1 MNRTRRLPAL
11 GLVVV
16 VAVGVVVADRAG
28 RPDAPDVSDVPVE
41 GITAAA
47 TDARAALPPTAT
59 DDTATSSAW
68 YCPGVPL
75 GGKGY
80 DGTDHGGEA
89 VVANP
94 TDEEITGLVT
104 RYVDGATPRTEVIT
118 VAPRDKVIVDLDE
131 GADGRYASALIELTG
146 ANGVSGAVVEQRAD
160 FPAGESHQPCANA
173 PSDAWFFADGFTAS
187 DSKEDLVLTN
197 PLVDATVINVR
208 FVTKDGERA
217 PSPLQGFVL
226 PPQSL
231 TVIEIAEQG
240 ARGEELVGVEI
251 RAQSGAFVA
260 ARAQHYLGTGRLGY
274 TLKLGAPAAHTDW
287 WVVTGNYSGKPAEQI
302 DVFNP
307 GETDALVSV
316 LFSGSD
322 AVTAQPLSLVVPS
335 HRVVSISMANVAG
348 LPESE
353 FVVSLSV
360 LEGDPVVVEHVV
372 TRQLDDNAATSVDL
386 ALPSAMASTKWR
398 SAIGADAGRE
408 RAILI
413 HNVTGVDA
421 TATIASIGPAGRLPA
436 AGLDA
441 IAVPAGRPVYV
452 SIPDGEDLLQYEVS
466 ADQPVLVVRL
476 VPRAT
481 GVGGRD
487 IVPALPVIGPGGD
500 EAAVSP

>member
-1 MNRTRRLPAL
+1 MSRVRRIP
-11 GLVVV
+11 GLVL
-16 VAVGVVVADRAG
+16 VAIALVGVVVADRTG
-28 RPDAPDVSDVPVE
+28 RPDTPQAEPADAIAIAD
-41 GITAAA
+41 AA
-47 TDARAALPPTAT
+47 AALPPTAS
-59 DDTATSSAW
+59 DLAVTSSAW

-80 DGTDHGGEA
+80 DGADHGGEA
-89 VVANP
+89 IVANP
-94 TDEEITGLVT
+94 TDDELTGIVT
-104 RYVDGATPRTEVIT
+104 RYVDGSTPQTNAII
-118 VAPRDKVIVDLDE
+118 VAPRDKVVVDLDE
-131 GADGRYASALIELTG
+131 GVDGRYVSALIELTG
-146 ANGVSGAVVEQRAD
+146 VNGAGGAVVEQRAD
-160 FPAGESHQPCANA
+160 FPAGESYQPCANA
-173 PSDAWFFADGFTAS
+173 PSDAWYFADGFTAS
-187 DSKEDLVLTN
+187 DSEEDLVLTN

-217 PSPLQGFVL
+217 PSPLQGYVL

-231 TVIEIAEQG
+231 SVIKIAEQG

-287 WVVTGNYSGKPAEQI
+287 WVVTGNYAGKPAEQI

-307 GETDALVSV
+307 GEKDALVSV
-316 LFSGSD
+316 LFSGSE

-372 TRQLDDNAATSVDL
+372 TRQLEENAATSVDL
-386 ALPSAMASTKWR
+386 ALPSAMATTKWR

-408 RAILI
+408 RALLVF
-413 HNVTGVDA
+413 NVTGVDA
-421 TATIASIGPAGRLPA
+421 TAAVASIGPAGRLPA
-436 AGLDA
+436 AGLES
-441 IAVPAGRPVYV
+441 IALPAGRPVYV
-452 SIPDGEDLLQYEVS
+452 SIPEGLDLLQYEVT
-466 ADQPVLVVRL
+466 ATQPVLVVRM
-476 VPRAT
+476 VPRVT

-487 IVPALPVIGPGGD
+487 IVPALPVLGGQGESD
-500 EAAVSP
+500 SKP

>member
-1 MNRTRRLPAL
+1 MSRARRVPGIVFVAL
-11 GLVVV
+11 AAAAVVV
-16 VAVGVVVADRAG
+16 VDRAG
-28 RPDAPDVSDVPVE
+28 RVDVPEVAPDAVAIADAAAALPPAASDVPV
-41 GITAAA
+41 
-47 TDARAALPPTAT
+47 
-59 DDTATSSAW
+59 TSSAW

-80 DGTDHGGEA
+80 DGSDHGGEA
-89 VVANP
+89 IVANP
-94 TDEEITGLVT
+94 TDDELTGIVT
-104 RYVDGATPRTEVIT
+104 RYVDGSTPQTNAIT
-118 VAPRDKVIVDLDE
+118 VAPRDKVIIDLDE
-131 GADGRYASALIELTG
+131 GVDGRYASALIELTG
-146 ANGVSGAVVEQRAD
+146 VNGAGGAVVEQRAD
-160 FPAGESHQPCANA
+160 FPAGESYQPCGNA
-173 PSDAWFFADGFTAS
+173 PSDAWYFADGFTAS
-187 DSKEDLVLTN
+187 DSEEDLVLTN

-231 TVIEIAEQG
+231 SVIKIAEQG

-287 WVVTGNYSGKPAEQI
+287 WVVTGNYAGKPAEQI

-307 GETDALVSV
+307 GENDAMVSV

-335 HRVVSISMANVAG
+335 HRVVSVSMANVAG

-372 TRQLDDNAATSVDL
+372 TRQLEENAATSVDL
-386 ALPSAMASTKWR
+386 ALPSAMAATKWR
-398 SAIGADAGRE
+398 SAIGAEAGRE
-408 RAILI
+408 RALLVFNI
-413 HNVTGVDA
+413 TGVDA
-421 TATIASIGPAGRLPA
+421 TASVASIGPAGRLPA
-436 AGLDA
+436 AGLES
-441 IAVPAGRPVYV
+441 IALPAGRPVYV
-452 SIPDGEDLLQYEVS
+452 SIPDGLDLLQYEVS
-466 ADQPVLVVRL
+466 ATQPVLVVRM

-487 IVPALPVIGPGGD
+487 IVPALPVLGGPS
-500 EAAVSP
+500 ETESMP

>member
-1 MNRTRRLPAL
+1 MSSVRRIP
-11 GLVVV
+11 GLVL
-16 VAVGVVVADRAG
+16 VAIAVVGVVVADRAG
-28 RPDAPDVSDVPVE
+28 RPDTPQAEPADAIAIAD
-41 GITAAA
+41 AA
-47 TDARAALPPTAT
+47 AALPPTAS
-59 DDTATSSAW
+59 DLAVTSSAW

-80 DGTDHGGEA
+80 DGADHGGEA
-89 VVANP
+89 IVANP
-94 TDEEITGLVT
+94 TDDELTGIVT
-104 RYVDGATPRTEVIT
+104 RYVDGSTPQTNAII
-118 VAPRDKVIVDLDE
+118 VAPRDKVVVDLDE
-131 GADGRYASALIELTG
+131 GVDGRYVSALIELTG
-146 ANGVSGAVVEQRAD
+146 VNGAGGAVVEQRAD
-160 FPAGESHQPCANA
+160 FPAGESYQPCANA
-173 PSDAWFFADGFTAS
+173 PSDAWYFADGFTAS
-187 DSKEDLVLTN
+187 DSEEDLVLTN

-217 PSPLQGFVL
+217 PSPLQGYVL

-231 TVIEIAEQG
+231 SVIKIAEQG

-287 WVVTGNYSGKPAEQI
+287 WVVTGNYAGKPAEQI

-307 GETDALVSV
+307 GEKDALVSV
-316 LFSGSD
+316 LFSGSE

-372 TRQLDDNAATSVDL
+372 TRQLEENAATSVDL
-386 ALPSAMASTKWR
+386 ALPSAMATTKWR

-408 RAILI
+408 RALLVF
-413 HNVTGVDA
+413 NVTGVDA
-421 TATIASIGPAGRLPA
+421 TAAVASIGPAGRLPA
-436 AGLDA
+436 AGLES
-441 IAVPAGRPVYV
+441 IALPAGRPVYV
-452 SIPDGEDLLQYEVS
+452 SIPEGLDLLQYEVT
-466 ADQPVLVVRL
+466 ATQPVLVVRM
-476 VPRAT
+476 VPRVT

-487 IVPALPVIGPGGD
+487 IVPALPVLGGQGESD
-500 EAAVSP
+500 SKP

>member
-1 MNRTRRLPAL
+1 MSRVRRIP
-11 GLVVV
+11 GLVL
-16 VAVGVVVADRAG
+16 VAIAVVGVVVADRAG
-28 RPDAPDVSDVPVE
+28 RPDMPQAEP
-41 GITAAA
+41 A
-47 TDARAALPPTAT
+47 DAVAVADAVAALPPTAS
-59 DDTATSSAW
+59 DLAVTSSAW

-80 DGTDHGGEA
+80 DGADHGGEA
-89 VVANP
+89 IVANP
-94 TDEEITGLVT
+94 TDDELTGIVT
-104 RYVDGATPRTEVIT
+104 RYVDGSTPQTNAIS

-131 GADGRYASALIELTG
+131 GVDGRYVSALIELTG
-146 ANGVSGAVVEQRAD
+146 VNGAGGAVVEQRAD
-160 FPAGESHQPCANA
+160 FPAGESYQPCANA
-173 PSDAWFFADGFTAS
+173 PSDAWYFADGFTAS
-187 DSKEDLVLTN
+187 DSEEDLVLTN

-217 PSPLQGFVL
+217 PSPLQGYVL

-231 TVIEIAEQG
+231 SVIKIAEQG

-287 WVVTGNYSGKPAEQI
+287 WVVTGNHAGKPAEQI

-307 GETDALVSV
+307 GEKDALVSV
-316 LFSGSD
+316 LFSGSE

-372 TRQLDDNAATSVDL
+372 TRQLEENAATSVDL
-386 ALPSAMASTKWR
+386 ALPSAMATTKWR

-408 RAILI
+408 RALLVF
-413 HNVTGVDA
+413 NVTGVDA
-421 TATIASIGPAGRLPA
+421 TAAVASIGPAGRLPA
-436 AGLDA
+436 AGLES
-441 IAVPAGRPVYV
+441 IALPAGRPVYV
-452 SIPDGEDLLQYEVS
+452 SIPEGLDLLQYEVT
-466 ADQPVLVVRL
+466 ATQPVLVVRM
-476 VPRAT
+476 VPRVT

-487 IVPALPVIGPGGD
+487 IVPALPVLGGQGESD
-500 EAAVSP
+500 SKP

>member
-1 MNRTRRLPAL
+1 MNRVRRIPGFVLVVLAAVA
-11 GLVVV
+11 VVV
-16 VAVGVVVADRAG
+16 VDRVG
-28 RPDAPDVSDVPVE
+28 RPDAPQTEPADAVAIAD
-41 GITAAA
+41 AA
-47 TDARAALPPTAT
+47 AALPPAAS
-59 DDTATSSAW
+59 DLAVTSSAW

-80 DGTDHGGEA
+80 DGSDHGGEA
-89 VVANP
+89 IVANP
-94 TDEEITGLVT
+94 TDDELIGIVT
-104 RYVDGATPRTEVIT
+104 RYVDGSTPQTNPIT
-118 VAPRDKVIVDLDE
+118 VAPRDKVIIDLDE
-131 GADGRYASALIELTG
+131 GVDGRYVSALIELTG
-146 ANGVSGAVVEQRAD
+146 VNGAGGAVVEQRAD
-160 FPAGESHQPCANA
+160 FPAGESYQPCGNA

-187 DSKEDLVLTN
+187 DSEEDLVLTN

-217 PSPLQGFVL
+217 PSPLQGYVL

-231 TVIEIAEQG
+231 SVIKIAEQG

-287 WVVTGNYSGKPAEQI
+287 WVVTGNYAGKPAEQI

-307 GETDALVSV
+307 GENDAVVSV
-316 LFSGSD
+316 LFTGSE

-335 HRVVSISMANVAG
+335 HRVVSVSMANVAG

-372 TRQLDDNAATSVDL
+372 TRQLEENAATSVDL
-386 ALPSAMASTKWR
+386 ALPSAMAATKWR
-398 SAIGADAGRE
+398 SALGAEAGIE
-408 RAILI
+408 RALLVF
-413 HNVTGVDA
+413 NTTGIDA
-421 TATIASIGPAGRLPA
+421 TASVASIGPAGRLPA
-436 AGLDA
+436 AGLES
-441 IAVPAGRPVYV
+441 IALPAGRPVYV
-452 SIPDGEDLLQYEVS
+452 SIPEGLDLLQYEVN
-466 ADQPVLVVRL
+466 ATQPVLVVRM

-487 IVPALPVIGPGGD
+487 IVPALPVLGGPS
-500 EAAVSP
+500 ETESMP

>member
-1 MNRTRRLPAL
+1 MSRVRRIP
-11 GLVVV
+11 GLVL
-16 VAVGVVVADRAG
+16 VAIAVVGVVVADRAG
-28 RPDAPDVSDVPVE
+28 RPDMPQAEP
-41 GITAAA
+41 A
-47 TDARAALPPTAT
+47 DAVAVADAVAALPPTAS
-59 DDTATSSAW
+59 DLAVTSSAW

-80 DGTDHGGEA
+80 DGADHGGEA
-89 VVANP
+89 IVANP
-94 TDEEITGLVT
+94 TDDELTGIVT
-104 RYVDGATPRTEVIT
+104 RYVDGSTPQTNAII

-131 GADGRYASALIELTG
+131 GVDGRYVSALIELTG
-146 ANGVSGAVVEQRAD
+146 VNGAGGAVVEQRAD
-160 FPAGESHQPCANA
+160 FPAGESYQPCANA
-173 PSDAWFFADGFTAS
+173 PSDAWYFADGFTAS
-187 DSKEDLVLTN
+187 DSEEDLVLTN

-217 PSPLQGFVL
+217 PSPLQGYVL

-231 TVIEIAEQG
+231 SVIKIAEQG

-287 WVVTGNYSGKPAEQI
+287 WVVTGNYAGKPAEQI

-307 GETDALVSV
+307 GEKDALVSV
-316 LFSGSD
+316 LFSGSE

-372 TRQLDDNAATSVDL
+372 TRQLEENAATSVDL
-386 ALPSAMASTKWR
+386 ALPSAMATTKWR

-408 RAILI
+408 RALLVF
-413 HNVTGVDA
+413 NVTGVDA
-421 TATIASIGPAGRLPA
+421 TAAVASIGPAGRLPA
-436 AGLDA
+436 AGLES
-441 IAVPAGRPVYV
+441 IALPAGRPVYV
-452 SIPDGEDLLQYEVS
+452 SIPEGLDLLQYEVT
-466 ADQPVLVVRL
+466 ATQPVLVVRM
-476 VPRAT
+476 VPRVT

-487 IVPALPVIGPGGD
+487 IVPALPVLGGQG
-500 EAAVSP
+500 ESESKP

>member
-1 MNRTRRLPAL
+1 MSRVRRVPGIVFVAL
-11 GLVVV
+11 AATAVVV
-16 VAVGVVVADRAG
+16 VDRAG
-28 RPDAPDVSDVPVE
+28 RVDVPEVAPDAVVIAD
-41 GITAAA
+41 AA
-47 TDARAALPPTAT
+47 AALPPA
-59 DDTATSSAW
+59 ASNVPVTSSAW

-80 DGTDHGGEA
+80 DGSDHGGEA
-89 VVANP
+89 IVANP
-94 TDEEITGLVT
+94 TDDELTGIVT
-104 RYVDGATPRTEVIT
+104 RYVDGSTPQTNSIT
-118 VAPRDKVIVDLDE
+118 VAPRDKVIIDLDE
-131 GADGRYASALIELTG
+131 GVDGRYASALIELTG
-146 ANGVSGAVVEQRAD
+146 VNGAGGAVVEQRAD
-160 FPAGESHQPCANA
+160 FPAGESYQPCGNA
-173 PSDAWFFADGFTAS
+173 PSDAWYFADGFTAS
-187 DSKEDLVLTN
+187 DSEEDLVLTN

-231 TVIEIAEQG
+231 SVIKIAEQG

-287 WVVTGNYSGKPAEQI
+287 WVVTGNYAGKPAEQI

-307 GETDALVSV
+307 GENDAMVSV

-335 HRVVSISMANVAG
+335 HRVVSVSMANVAG

-360 LEGDPVVVEHVV
+360 LEGDPVVVEHAV
-372 TRQLDDNAATSVDL
+372 TRQLEENAATSVDL
-386 ALPSAMASTKWR
+386 ALPSAMAATKWR
-398 SAIGADAGRE
+398 SAIGAEAGRE
-408 RAILI
+408 RALLVFNI
-413 HNVTGVDA
+413 TGVDA
-421 TATIASIGPAGRLPA
+421 TASVASIGPAGRLPA
-436 AGLDA
+436 AGLES
-441 IAVPAGRPVYV
+441 IALPAGRPVYV
-452 SIPDGEDLLQYEVS
+452 SIPESLDLLQYEVT
-466 ADQPVLVVRL
+466 ATQPVLVVRM
-476 VPRAT
+476 VRRAT

-487 IVPALPVIGPGGD
+487 IVPALPVLGGPG
-500 EAAVSP
+500 ETESMP

>member
-1 MNRTRRLPAL
+1 MSRVRRTPGFVLVAL
-11 GLVVV
+11 AAIAV
-16 VAVGVVVADRAG
+16 VAVDRAG
-28 RPDAPDVSDVPVE
+28 RPDTPVVAPDPV
-41 GITAAA
+41 A
-47 TDARAALPPTAT
+47 DADAVAALPPVAS
-59 DDTATSSAW
+59 DLAVTSSAW

-80 DGTDHGGEA
+80 DGPDHGGEA
-89 VVANP
+89 IVANP
-94 TDEEITGLVT
+94 TDDELTGIVT
-104 RYVDGATPRTEVIT
+104 RYVDGSTPQTNPIT
-118 VAPRDKVIVDLDE
+118 VAPRDKVSIDLDE
-131 GADGRYASALIELTG
+131 GVDGRYVSALIELTG
-146 ANGVSGAVVEQRAD
+146 VNGAGGAMVEQRAD
-160 FPAGESHQPCANA
+160 FPAGESYQSCGNA

-187 DSKEDLVLTN
+187 DSAEDLVLTN

-217 PSPLQGFVL
+217 PSSLQGYVL

-231 TVIEIAEQG
+231 TVIKIAEQG

-274 TLKLGAPAAHTDW
+274 SLKLGAPAAHTDW
-287 WVVTGNYSGKPAEQI
+287 WVVTGNYAGKPAEQI

-307 GETDALVSV
+307 GENDALVSV

-335 HRVVSISMANVAG
+335 HRVVSVSMANVAG

-372 TRQLDDNAATSVDL
+372 TRQLEENAATSVDL
-386 ALPSAMASTKWR
+386 ALPSAMAATKWR
-398 SAIGADAGRE
+398 SAIGAEAGSE
-408 RAILI
+408 RALLVF
-413 HNVTGVDA
+413 NTTGVDA
-421 TATIASIGPAGRLPA
+421 TASVASIGPAGRLPA
-436 AGLDA
+436 AGLES
-441 IAVPAGRPVYV
+441 IALPAGRPVYV
-452 SIPDGEDLLQYEVS
+452 SIPGGLDLPQYEVT
-466 ADQPVLVVRL
+466 ATQPVFVVRM

-487 IVPALPVIGPGGD
+487 IVPALPVLGGAS
-500 EAAVSP
+500 ETESTP

>member
-1 MNRTRRLPAL
+1 MSSVRRIP
-11 GLVVV
+11 GLVL
-16 VAVGVVVADRAG
+16 VAIAVVGVVVADRAG
-28 RPDAPDVSDVPVE
+28 RPDTPQMELA
-41 GITAAA
+41 
-47 TDARAALPPTAT
+47 DAIAIADAVAALPPTAS
-59 DDTATSSAW
+59 DLAVTSSAW

-80 DGTDHGGEA
+80 DGADHGGEA
-89 VVANP
+89 IVANP
-94 TDEEITGLVT
+94 TDDELTGIVT
-104 RYVDGATPRTEVIT
+104 RYVDGSTPQTNAII
-118 VAPRDKVIVDLDE
+118 VAPRDKVVVDLDE
-131 GADGRYASALIELTG
+131 GVDGRYVSALIELTG
-146 ANGVSGAVVEQRAD
+146 VNGAGGAVVEQRAD
-160 FPAGESHQPCANA
+160 FPAGESYQPCANA
-173 PSDAWFFADGFTAS
+173 PSDAWYFADGFTAS
-187 DSKEDLVLTN
+187 DSEEDLVLTN

-217 PSPLQGFVL
+217 PSPLQGYVL

-231 TVIEIAEQG
+231 SVIKIAEQG

-287 WVVTGNYSGKPAEQI
+287 WVVTGNYAGKPAEQI

-307 GETDALVSV
+307 GEKDALVSV
-316 LFSGSD
+316 LFSGSE

-372 TRQLDDNAATSVDL
+372 TRQLEENAATSVDL
-386 ALPSAMASTKWR
+386 ALPSAMATTKWR

-408 RAILI
+408 RALLVF
-413 HNVTGVDA
+413 NVTGVDA
-421 TATIASIGPAGRLPA
+421 TAAVASIGPAGRLPA
-436 AGLDA
+436 AGLES
-441 IAVPAGRPVYV
+441 IALPAGRPVYV
-452 SIPDGEDLLQYEVS
+452 SIPEGLDLLQYEVT
-466 ADQPVLVVRL
+466 ATQPVLVVRM
-476 VPRAT
+476 VPRVT

-487 IVPALPVIGPGGD
+487 FVPALPVLGGQGESD
-500 EAAVSP
+500 SKP

>member
-1 MNRTRRLPAL
+1 MSSVRRIP
-11 GLVVV
+11 GLVL
-16 VAVGVVVADRAG
+16 VAIAVVGVVVADRAG
-28 RPDAPDVSDVPVE
+28 RPDTPQMEPA
-41 GITAAA
+41 
-47 TDARAALPPTAT
+47 DAIAIADAVAALPPTAS
-59 DDTATSSAW
+59 DLAVTSSAW

-80 DGTDHGGEA
+80 DGADHGGEA
-89 VVANP
+89 IVANP
-94 TDEEITGLVT
+94 TDDELTGIVT
-104 RYVDGATPRTEVIT
+104 RYVDGSTPQTNAII
-118 VAPRDKVIVDLDE
+118 VAPRDKVVVDLDE
-131 GADGRYASALIELTG
+131 GVDGRYVSALIELTG
-146 ANGVSGAVVEQRAD
+146 VNGAGGAVVEQRAD
-160 FPAGESHQPCANA
+160 FPAGESYQPCANA
-173 PSDAWFFADGFTAS
+173 PSDAWYFADGFTAS
-187 DSKEDLVLTN
+187 DSEEDLVLTN

-217 PSPLQGFVL
+217 PSPLQGYVL

-231 TVIEIAEQG
+231 SVIKIAEQG

-287 WVVTGNYSGKPAEQI
+287 WVVTGNYAGKPAEQI

-307 GETDALVSV
+307 GEKDALVSV
-316 LFSGSD
+316 LFSGSE

-372 TRQLDDNAATSVDL
+372 TRQLEENAATSVDL
-386 ALPSAMASTKWR
+386 ALPSAMATTKWR

-408 RAILI
+408 RALLVF
-413 HNVTGVDA
+413 NVTGVDA
-421 TATIASIGPAGRLPA
+421 TAAVASIGPAGRLPA
-436 AGLDA
+436 AGLES

-452 SIPDGEDLLQYEVS
+452 SIPEGLDLLQYEVT
-466 ADQPVLVVRL
+466 ATQPVLVVRM
-476 VPRAT
+476 VPRVT

-487 IVPALPVIGPGGD
+487 IVPALPVLGGQGESD
-500 EAAVSP
+500 SKP

>member
-1 MNRTRRLPAL
+1 MSRVRRVPGFGLVAL
-11 GLVVV
+11 AAIAVVV
-16 VAVGVVVADRAG
+16 VDRAG
-28 RPDAPDVSDVPVE
+28 RPDVPEVAPDSVAIADAAAALPPAASDVPVK
-41 GITAAA
+41 
-47 TDARAALPPTAT
+47 
-59 DDTATSSAW
+59 SSAW

-80 DGTDHGGEA
+80 DGSDHGGEA
-89 VVANP
+89 IVANP
-94 TDEEITGLVT
+94 TDDELTGIVT
-104 RYVDGATPRTEVIT
+104 RYVDGSTPQTNAIT
-118 VAPRDKVIVDLDE
+118 VAPRDKVIIDLDE
-131 GADGRYASALIELTG
+131 GVDGRYASALIELTG
-146 ANGVSGAVVEQRAD
+146 VNGAGGAVVEQRAD
-160 FPAGESHQPCANA
+160 FPAGESYQPCGNA
-173 PSDAWFFADGFTAS
+173 PSDAWYFADGFTAS
-187 DSKEDLVLTN
+187 DSEEDLVLTN

-231 TVIEIAEQG
+231 SVIKIAEQG

-287 WVVTGNYSGKPAEQI
+287 WVVTGNYAGKPAEQI

-307 GETDALVSV
+307 GENDAMVSV

-335 HRVVSISMANVAG
+335 HRVVSVSMANVAG

-372 TRQLDDNAATSVDL
+372 TRQLEENAATSVDL
-386 ALPSAMASTKWR
+386 ALPSAMAATKWR
-398 SAIGADAGRE
+398 SAIGAEAGRE
-408 RAILI
+408 RALLVFNI
-413 HNVTGVDA
+413 TGLDA
-421 TATIASIGPAGRLPA
+421 TASVASIGPAGRLPA
-436 AGLDA
+436 AGLES
-441 IAVPAGRPVYV
+441 IALPAGRPVYV
-452 SIPDGEDLLQYEVS
+452 SIPDGLDLLQYEVT
-466 ADQPVLVVRL
+466 ATQPVLVVRM
-476 VPRAT
+476 VPRVT

-487 IVPALPVIGPGGD
+487 IVPALPVLGD
-500 EAAVSP
+500 PSETESMP

>member
-1 MNRTRRLPAL
+1 MNRVRRIPAL
-11 GLVVV
+11 CLVALA
-16 VAVGVVVADRAG
+16 AVGIVVADRAG
-28 RPDAPDVSDVPVE
+28 RADGPELLPGEV
-41 GITAAA
+41 AAR
-47 TDARAALPPTAT
+47 TDAAAALPPAAS
-59 DDTATSSAW
+59 DLAVTSSAW

-80 DGTDHGGEA
+80 EGTDHGGDA
-89 VVANP
+89 IVANP
-94 TDEEITGLVT
+94 TDDELTGIIT
-104 RYVDGATPRTEVIT
+104 RYVDGTTPLTNTIT
-118 VAPRDKVIVDLDE
+118 VAPRDKVVIDLDE
-131 GADGRYASALIELTG
+131 GVDGRYVSALIELTG
-146 ANGVSGAVVEQRAD
+146 VNGAGGAIVEQRAD
-160 FPAGESHQPCANA
+160 FPAGESYQPCANA

-217 PSPLQGFVL
+217 PSPLQGYVL

-231 TVIEIAEQG
+231 SVIEIADQG

-251 RAQSGAFVA
+251 RAQSGAFIA

-287 WVVTGNYSGKPAEQI
+287 WVVTGNYAGKPAEQI

-307 GETDALVSV
+307 GETDSLVSV
-316 LFSGSD
+316 LFSGSE

-335 HRVVSISMANVAG
+335 HRVVSVSMANVAG

-372 TRQLDDNAATSVDL
+372 TRQLDENAATSVDL
-386 ALPSAMASTKWR
+386 GLPSAMAATRWR
-398 SAIGADAGRE
+398 SAIGVDSGRE
-408 RAILI
+408 RALLVF
-413 HNVTGVDA
+413 NLTGVDA
-421 TATIASIGPAGRLPA
+421 TASVASIGPAGRLPA
-436 AGLDA
+436 AGLES

-452 SIPDGEDLLQYEVS
+452 SIPDGLDLVQYEVT
-466 ADQPVLVVRL
+466 ATQPVLVVRL
-476 VPRAT
+476 VPRTT

-487 IVPALPVIGPGGD
+487 LIPALPVLGTRSGS
-500 EAAVSP
+500 EASS

>member
-1 MNRTRRLPAL
+1 MSRLRRVPAL
-11 GLVVV
+11 GLVVL
-16 VAVGVVVADRAG
+16 AAAAVVVVDRAG
-28 RPDAPDVSDVPVE
+28 RPETSEVDPADAVAVAD
-41 GITAAA
+41 AA
-47 TDARAALPPTAT
+47 AALPPTAS
-59 DDTATSSAW
+59 DLAVTSSAW

-89 VVANP
+89 IVANP
-94 TDEEITGLVT
+94 TDEELTGLVT
-104 RYVDGATPRTEVIT
+104 RYVDGSTPLTNTIT
-118 VAPRDKVIVDLDE
+118 VAPRDKVVVDLDE
-131 GADGRYASALIELTG
+131 GVDGRYASALIELTG
-146 ANGVSGAVVEQRAD
+146 VNGAGGAIVEQRAD
-160 FPAGESHQPCANA
+160 FPAGESYQPCANS
-173 PSDAWFFADGFTAS
+173 PSDAWYFADGFTAS
-187 DSKEDLVLTN
+187 DSEQDLVLTN

-217 PSPLQGFVL
+217 PSPLQGYVL

-231 TVIEIAEQG
+231 SVIKIAEQG

-287 WVVTGNYSGKPAEQI
+287 WVVTGNYAGKPAEQI

-307 GETDALVSV
+307 GEDDALVSV

-335 HRVVSISMANVAG
+335 HRVVSVSMANVSG

-360 LEGDPVVVEHVV
+360 LEGGPVVVEHVV
-372 TRQLDDNAATSVDL
+372 TRQLEENAATSVDL
-386 ALPSAMASTKWR
+386 ALPSAMAATKWR
-398 SAIGADAGRE
+398 SAIGAEAGRE
-408 RAILI
+408 RALI
-413 HNVTGVDA
+413 VFNVTGVEA
-421 TATIASIGPAGRLPA
+421 MAAVASIGPAGRLPA
-436 AGLDA
+436 MGLES
-441 IAVPAGRPVYV
+441 IALPAGRPVYV
-452 SIPDGEDLLQYEVS
+452 SIPEGLDLLQYEVT
-466 ADQPVLVVRL
+466 ATQPVIVVRM
-476 VPRAT
+476 VSRAT

-487 IVPALPVIGPGGD
+487 IVPALPVLDGSSEGG
-500 EAAVSP
+500 SNP